1 MGRYTW
7 PVKGPSL
14 AQQIEPGQDWSRE
27 QEKPPHTPRRSA
39 LDIISRSATVTTRA
53 PLPRRTTGL
62 SVPIRMEG
70 EP

>member
-1 MGRYTW
+1 
-7 PVKGPSL
+7 
-14 AQQIEPGQDWSRE
+14 
-27 QEKPPHTPRRSA
+27 
-39 LDIISRSATVTTRA
+39 VTTRA